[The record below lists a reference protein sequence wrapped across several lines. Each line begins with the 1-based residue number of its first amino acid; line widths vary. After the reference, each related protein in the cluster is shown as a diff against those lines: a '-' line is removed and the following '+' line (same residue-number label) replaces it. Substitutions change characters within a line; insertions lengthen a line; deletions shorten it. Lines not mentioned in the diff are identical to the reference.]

1 MLRRNSVIRNKVSS
15 IVRREYF
22 LDLDPKDV
30 VKHLDDHGMEKS
42 KYLKDGKFDF
52 TEDTIQDLVR
62 FLNEDLFSGDFS
74 GERFAAS
81 GKQRLGR

>member
-1 MLRRNSVIRNKVSS
+1 MK
-15 IVRREYF
+15 
-22 LDLDPKDV
+22 
-30 VKHLDDHGMEKS
+30 KS
-42 KYLKDGKFDF
+42 TYMKDGRLDF
-52 TEDTIQDLVR
+52 TEETIQDLVR